1 MACAAEIHSSARHR
15 RGLGGNSGDNSRPVT
30 LRDPSPMLDP
40 ALLRTQPVDVAA
52 RLKETRGYDLNVA
65 DLLLLETER
74 KQIQVRTQELQNL
87 RNTKSKQIGML
98 KAKGEDVSAVMA
110 EVAAFGE
117 ELKQCESDL
126 ADRLAKIDAIAAG
139 LPNLP
144 HESVPPGKDEHDNV
158 EQHRWGTPRAFDFE
172 VKDHV
177 ALGERHG
184 WLDGE
189 TAAKLSG
196 ARFTVLRGQLAR
208 MHRALAQFMLDLHT
222 DEHGYEETN
231 VPLLV
236 NADSM
241 RGTGQLPKFEDDLFA
256 TATFEPA
263 LAMWLKGKQTEL
275 MQLIQAV
282 DDDTGDKSTAHLDS
296 RAKAILSVFKDRYL
310 IPTSEVPLTNIV
322 RDEIVDAERLPL
334 RMTAHSMCF
343 RAEAGSAG
351 RDTRGMIRQHQFE
364 KVELVTIAKP
374 DESDAEHERMTRCAE
389 TVLEKLSLP
398 YRKVLLCSGDMGF
411 SARKTYD
418 LEVWLPSQNTYRE
431 ISSCSNC
438 GDFQAR
444 RMQARWR
451 NPATGKPELVHT
463 LNGSGVAVGR
473 ALIAVMENYQN
484 ADGSIAVPEALRG
497 YMGGL
502 ISIA

>member
-1 MACAAEIHSSARHR
+1 
-15 RGLGGNSGDNSRPVT
+15 
-30 LRDPSPMLDP
+30 MLDP
-40 ALLRTQPVDVAA
+40 ALLRANPAELAERLRTTRGFELDVGH
-52 RLKETRGYDLNVA
+52 LESLETR
-65 DLLLLETER
+65 R
-74 KQIQVRTQELQNL
+74 KQLQVRTQELQNL
-87 RNTKSKQIGML
+87 RNTRSKQIGML

-110 EVAAFGE
+110 EVAGFGD
-117 ELKQCESDL
+117 ELKASEL
-126 ADRLAKIDAIAAG
+126 RLDEIRAEIEAIAAG
-139 LPNLP
+139 IPNLP
-144 HESVPPGKDEHDNV
+144 DASVPAGSDESGNV

-196 ARFTVLRGQLAR
+196 SRFTVLRGQLAR
-208 MHRALAQFMLDLHT
+208 LHRALAQFMLDLHAG
-222 DEHGYEETN
+222 EHGYEETN
-231 VPLLV
+231 VPVIV

-241 RGTGQLPKFEDDLFA
+241 RGTGQLPKFEEDLF
-256 TATFEPA
+256 
-263 LAMWLKGKQTEL
+263 
-275 MQLIQAV
+275 
-282 DDDTGDKSTAHLDS
+282 STRLGEHT
-296 RAKAILSVFKDRYL
+296 RYL

-322 RDEIVDAERLPL
+322 RDEILDAERLPL

-343 RAEAGSAG
+343 RAEAGAAG

-364 KVELVTIAKP
+364 KVELVSIARP
-374 DESDAEHERMTRCAE
+374 DASDAEHERMTRCAE
-389 TVLEKLSLP
+389 AVLERLGLP
-398 YRKVLLCSGDMGF
+398 YRRMLLCAGDMGF
-411 SARKTYD
+411 GATKTFD
-418 LEVWLPSQNTYRE
+418 LEVWLPSQGTYRE

-473 ALIAVMENYQN
+473 ALIAVMENYQQ
-484 ADGSIAVPEALRG
+484 ADGSIEVPAALRP
-497 YMGGL
+497 YMGGAER
-502 ISIA
+502 IA